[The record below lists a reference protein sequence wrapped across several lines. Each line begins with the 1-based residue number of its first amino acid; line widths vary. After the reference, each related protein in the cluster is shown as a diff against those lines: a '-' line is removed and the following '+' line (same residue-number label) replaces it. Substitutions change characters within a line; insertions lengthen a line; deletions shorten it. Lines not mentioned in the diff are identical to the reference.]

1 MIAEELMTRE
11 PVTVT
16 ESTSIGDA
24 LIVLRE
30 EGIRHLPVVRGSD
43 VIGILSDRD
52 FSSIGASM
60 LSHPEGVERVRAQ
73 LTQPVSL
80 LMTGGVVTADVD
92 SELGDIMDLMIDEK
106 LSAVPVVESGTTEL
120 VGIVSY
126 LDILRAL
133 RSIADQD

>member
-16 ESTSIGDA
+16 ETATIGEA
-24 LIVLRE
+24 LSVMSE
-30 EGIRHLPVVRGSD
+30 QGIRHLPVVRGSD
-43 VIGILSDRD
+43 VIGMLSDRD

-60 LSHPEGVERVRAQ
+60 VDHPEGVERARAQ

-80 LMTGGVVTADVD
+80 LMTGGVMTVDAD
-92 SELGDIMDLMIDEK
+92 SELREVVDLMVEEK

-133 RSIADQD
+133 RPGLED